1 MSRGPTR
8 RRILIGAA
16 AAATVAVV
24 GPVAKAVA
32 APATGSGDECGERY
46 QGYRDADRNL
56 PYARYMA
63 QRTTPAPAVV
73 ADTCAGP
80 ALAPDSIP
88 EFDSITTDLA

>member
-32 APATGSGDECGERY
+32 APATGSGD
-46 QGYRDADRNL
+46 
-56 PYARYMA
+56 
-63 QRTTPAPAVV
+63 
-73 ADTCAGP
+73 
-80 ALAPDSIP
+80 
-88 EFDSITTDLA
+88 